1 MNTREEVAGLRFLL
15 AAQSVLLGASL
26 ALCIWLLGERS
37 AAMAAEPIPTA
48 AIVETAEKETEQTQV
63 STQQLEEDLTREELA
78 VQTFARENGIYL
90 EQYPE
95 SILALLERNPET
107 MDFVLHY
114 PLEYGKTPDVDL
126 SAYENSG
133 SVPLFLQWD
142 RQWGYMDYGNDVAA
156 LTACGPVCLSMAA
169 YYLTEDAQ
177 MSPDNVIRF
186 AIDNG
191 YCAPGD
197 GSYWSL
203 MDQGAAELGLEGV
216 MVEPREQTVVENLE
230 AGWPI
235 VCVVGP
241 GDFTSSGHFILLA
254 GLEDGLIRINDPNS
268 MENSQRLW
276 KYEEI
281 EDQILGM
288 WVMRYY
294 K

>member
-15 AAQSVLLGASL
+15 AAQSVLMGASI

-37 AAMAAEPIPTA
+37 AAMTAEPTAVTA
-48 AIVETAEKETEQTQV
+48 AAQTTV
-63 STQQLEEDLTREELA
+63 STEATTEPATQAAVEEIVPGELA
-78 VQTFARENGIYL
+78 VQTFARENGIDP
-90 EQYPE
+90 EAYPE
-95 SILALLERNPET
+95 SILELLERNPET
-107 MDFVLHY
+107 VDFVLHY
-114 PLEYGKTPDVDL
+114 PLEYGKTPEVDL

-142 RQWGYMDYGNDVAA
+142 RQWGYMDYGNDVAG

-169 YYLTEDAQ
+169 YYLTDDPD

-186 AIDNG
+186 AIENG
-191 YCAPGD
+191 YCAPGE

-203 MDQGAAELGLEGV
+203 MDRGAAELGLESV

-254 GLEDGLIRINDPNS
+254 GLEDGLIRVNDPNS
-268 MENSQRLW
+268 IENSQRLW

-288 WVMRYY
+288 WVIRYY
-294 K
+294 A

>member
-26 ALCIWLLGERS
+26 ALCIWLLGER
-37 AAMAAEPIPTA
+37 AGALQKEPDRVTA
-48 AIVETAEKETEQTQV
+48 PPVQTQAVETTQTPGVEEETLPLSQ
-63 STQQLEEDLTREELA
+63 EERA
-78 VQTFARENGIYL
+78 VMTFARENGIDP
-90 EQYPE
+90 EAYPE
-95 SILALLERNPET
+95 SILELLERNPET
-107 MDFVLHY
+107 LEFVLHY
-114 PLEYGKTPDVDL
+114 PLDYGKTVSADL
-126 SAYENSG
+126 SEYETEN
-133 SVPLFLQWD
+133 VPLFLQWD

-169 YYLTEDAQ
+169 YYLTEDPA

-186 AIDNG
+186 AINNG

-203 MDQGAAELGLEGV
+203 MDQGAAELGLDGI
-216 MVEPREQTVVENLE
+216 MVEINRQNVTENLE

-235 VCVVGP
+235 ICVVGP

-254 GLEDGLIRINDPNS
+254 GLEDGQIRINDPNS
-268 MENSQRLW
+268 LENSRRLW
-276 KYEEI
+276 NYEEI

-294 K
+294 A